1 MNYLIKILEDPC
13 PCVKMT
19 VLYNHVLYK
28 STVLRINRLAVKFCN
43 IPILYKHFIL
53 REAVK

>member
-1 MNYLIKILEDPC
+1 MNYLIKILEDLC
-13 PCVKMT
+13 PCMKMT